1 MIVRSICRIVPLAG
15 FLVLLLA
22 FYSQPARGERVV
34 VFAAASLH
42 DVMDELTASFAVQ
55 HSGAEFIRN
64 HAASGTLAR
73 QIAAGA
79 PADIYLSANPRWLD
93 FLMEKD
99 RIAEGRVA
107 TLARNDLV
115 FIGREALEI
124 VQLEDLLQLERI
136 ALGSPSSVPAG
147 EYAVHALEAAGLY
160 GILEQQSRLVMA
172 RDVRQ
177 ALIYADRGE
186 VDGAFVYRTDG
197 RMAKRAVIHF
207 AVPGALYPEV
217 FYPMALTTRGAKNKA
232 ADEFFHFLQGEKAQR
247 ILERHGFLVSGDL

>member
-1 MIVRSICRIVPLAG
+1 M
-15 FLVLLLA
+15 LLA
-22 FYSQPARGERVV
+22 FYSQPALGERVGI
-34 VFAAASLH
+34 FAAASLH
-42 DVMDELTASFAVQ
+42 DVMDELTAAFDGQ
-55 HSGAEFIRN
+55 HPGAEFFRN

-124 VQLEDLLQLERI
+124 GQLEDLLQLERI
-136 ALGSPSSVPAG
+136 ALGSPASAPAG
-147 EYAVHALEAAGLY
+147 EYAVQALEAAGLY
-160 GILEQQSRLVMA
+160 GTLEEQSRLVVA

-186 VDGAFVYRTDG
+186 VDGAFVYRTDA
-197 RMAKRAVIHF
+197 RMARRAVIHF
-207 AVPGALYPEV
+207 AVPDTLYPEV
-217 FYPMALTTRGAKNKA
+217 LYPMALTAQGAKNKTA
-232 ADEFFHFLQGEKAQR
+232 AEFFRFLQSEKARQ
-247 ILERHGFLVSGDL
+247 ILRSYGFLVTGDR